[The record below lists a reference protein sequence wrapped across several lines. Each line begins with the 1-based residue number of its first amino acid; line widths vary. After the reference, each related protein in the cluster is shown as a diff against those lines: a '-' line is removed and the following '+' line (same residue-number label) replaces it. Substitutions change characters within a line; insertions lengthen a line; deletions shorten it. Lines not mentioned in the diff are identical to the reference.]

1 MVQDTPTLLA
11 RADQAIAEAKRLT
24 QINFALYEV
33 VRANMYAFWQ
43 QPHFEGAQ
51 YETQYPQN
59 LAPGK

>member
-33 VRANMYAFWQ
+33 VRANMYAFW
-43 QPHFEGAQ
+43 
-51 YETQYPQN
+51 
-59 LAPGK
+59 